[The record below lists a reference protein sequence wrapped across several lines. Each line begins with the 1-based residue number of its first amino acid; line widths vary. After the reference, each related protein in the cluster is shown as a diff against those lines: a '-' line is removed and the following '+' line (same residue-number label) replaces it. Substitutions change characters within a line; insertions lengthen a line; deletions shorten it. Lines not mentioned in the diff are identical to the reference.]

1 MRSHVVAI
9 LILPLLVGCS
19 AKDVNSDAGH
29 LQADTLQTQAS
40 DQQADEARSFS
51 YEARQGKHLYAK
63 YCAVC
68 HGAEG
73 KGDGFNAF
81 NLDPKPRD
89 FTDTRYMSALS
100 DARLLETITQGG
112 RGVNKSILMPSWG
125 GRLSNIERVYIVAF
139 IRLLNEPNNQGK
151 EDSRNPIGE

>member
-1 MRSHVVAI
+1 MRSLVVAI
-9 LILPLLVGCS
+9 MILPLLVGCS
-19 AKDVNSDAGH
+19 AKNVNSDAGH

-40 DQQADEARSFS
+40 DQQADKDRSFS
-51 YEARQGKHLYAK
+51 YEARQGKHVYAK
-63 YCAVC
+63 YCSVC

-100 DARLLETITQGG
+100 DERLLETITQGG

-125 GRLSNIERVYIVAF
+125 GRLSNIERTYVVAF
-139 IRLLNEPNNQGK
+139 IRLLNEPDN
-151 EDSRNPIGE
+151 